1 MYTSTPGEWTVL
13 SWRVRIISR
22 PVRSP
27 TWARRGYWWPPKL
40 RCRVRPSG
48 VRSTRAPQASSSLTR
63 ARAPPHRMACA
74 RGAAA
79 RAAVEGPAH
88 QVAGRVAG
96 EAIERERSGV
106 DQQHER
112 ADPDADAAPE
122 ARPLEHVAPEEGE
135 VDERDV
141 ERIAVQGLEDEG
153 QGGLAAVAMP
163 ARLAHCARRR
173 IEEVRAVVGLA
184 VVVAGGAEEDRR
196 KKDQERRRVGEARD
210 DDERRVER
218 REVAAAAG
226 VGDVVVAALD
236 GGPVGVADEGGEE
249 QALHERRDP
258 PRIPPLRGGETR
270 RPNRV
275 RRDSH
280 GAPLCE
286 TARSIGEARGRRKFA
301 GLISTERRGPCG
313 RS

>member
-1 MYTSTPGEWTVL
+1 M
-13 SWRVRIISR
+13 
-22 PVRSP
+22 
-27 TWARRGYWWPPKL
+27 A
-40 RCRVRPSG
+40 
-48 VRSTRAPQASSSLTR
+48 R
-63 ARAPPHRMACA
+63 ARG
-74 RGAAA
+74 GAA
-79 RAAVEGPAH
+79 REAVEGPAH

-96 EAIERERSGV
+96 EAVERERSGG

-122 ARPLEHVAPEEGE
+122 ARPLEHVAPEEEE

-141 ERIAVQGLEDEG
+141 ERVAVEVLEDEG
-153 QGGLAAVAMP
+153 EGGLAAVAVP
-163 ARLAHCARRR
+163 ARLAHRARRR

-196 KKDQERRRVGEARD
+196 KKDQERGRVGEAWD
-210 DDERRVER
+210 GDEPRVER

-226 VGDVVVAALD
+226 VRDVVVVALD
-236 GGPVGVADEGGEE
+236 GGPVGVADEGAED

-280 GAPLCE
+280 VLLSPISE
-286 TARSIGEARGRRKFA
+286 TARSIGEAPRRRKFA
-301 GLISTERRGPCG
+301 GLMSTERRGPCA